1 MMTRA
6 EKIAHNKAEKL
17 IDKVY
22 NENCANIQINVM
34 DIGKIFKVGH
44 AALAAGK
51 DLKTAIVEFV
61 ETIRTD
67 KPAQPAT

>member
-1 MMTRA
+1 MTRV

-17 IDKVY
+17 ITKVY
-22 NENCANIQINVM
+22 TENCSNVSINVM

-44 AALAAGK
+44 AALAEGK

-67 KPAQPAT
+67 KPAAAIA